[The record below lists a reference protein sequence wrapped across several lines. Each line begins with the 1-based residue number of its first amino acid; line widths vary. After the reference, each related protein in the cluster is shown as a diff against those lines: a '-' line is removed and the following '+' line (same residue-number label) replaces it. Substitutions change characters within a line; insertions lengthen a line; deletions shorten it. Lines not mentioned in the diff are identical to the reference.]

1 MPVGVP
7 KVPFLN
13 PNPDPEPDSVV
24 EELDSMEEKATWVDL
39 YNRLYRQRLL
49 FLGKDLEQEV
59 ANNIVGLMIHL
70 NIEDPFWTQT
80 LYINCLGGFIIPGL
94 AIYDTIGFV
103 EPDVKTIC
111 LGIAAS
117 MASVVLLGGTVT
129 QRCAFPN
136 ARVMIHQPRV
146 KDFDDRFSEVNLEG
160 HTFLKLRN
168 CVTQIYIQRTN
179 KPAWV
184 VVVDLE
190 RDTFMSP
197 TEAIAYGIID
207 GVYVSEEEDQ
217 GWS

>member
-13 PNPDPEPDSVV
+13 PNPDPEPDSVE

-39 YNRLYRQRLL
+39 YNRLYRQRWL
-49 FLGKDLEQEV
+49 FLGKDLEEEV

-80 LYINCLGGFIIPGL
+80 LYINCLGGLIIPGL
-94 AIYDTIGFV
+94 ALYDTIGFV

-117 MASVVLLGGTVT
+117 MASVVLVGGTVT
-129 QRCAFPN
+129 ERCAFPN
-136 ARVMIHQPRV
+136 ARVMIHQPRA
-146 KDFDDRFSEVNLEG
+146 KEFDDRFSDLNLEG
-160 HTFLKLRN
+160 HLFLQLRN

-184 VVVDLE
+184 VIADLE
-190 RDTFMSP
+190 RDTFMSA
-197 TEAIAYGIID
+197 TEARTYGIID
-207 GVYVSEEEDQ
+207 GVYAFEEEYEE
-217 GWS
+217 WS